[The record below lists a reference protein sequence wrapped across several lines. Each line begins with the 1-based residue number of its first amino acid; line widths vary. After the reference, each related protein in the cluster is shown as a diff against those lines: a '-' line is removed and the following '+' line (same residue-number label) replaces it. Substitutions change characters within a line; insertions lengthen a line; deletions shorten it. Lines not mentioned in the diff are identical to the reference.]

1 MNGYSGLKNK
11 RILITGAGTGIGKAT
26 ALELS
31 KHQCKIAINYNS
43 SDEAAKEVSEKICSD
58 LSEGGCDTLLLQAD
72 VSDEKSV
79 LAMFEEIKRQWGGID
94 VLINNAGIQKKTPTH
109 ELTLADF
116 QKVFTT
122 NAVGTFLCSR
132 EALKLFLE
140 NKIKGN
146 IINNTSV
153 HQIIPKPAYL
163 SYSMSKGAIGNLTKT
178 LALEYAEL
186 GIRVN
191 NIAPGAIIT
200 PINPWA
206 QDENKKEEIRD
217 HIPIR
222 KIGTAEQVAKAMAF
236 LASDD
241 SDYVTGQTIYVDGG
255 LTLYPDFGE
264 DWSSS

>member
-1 MNGYSGLKNK
+1 
-11 RILITGAGTGIGKAT
+11 
-26 ALELS
+26 
-31 KHQCKIAINYNS
+31 
-43 SDEAAKEVSEKICSD
+43 
-58 LSEGGCDTLLLQAD
+58 
-72 VSDEKSV
+72 
-79 LAMFEEIKRQWGGID
+79 MFEELKRQWGGID
-94 VLINNAGIQKKTPTH
+94 VLINNAGIQKKSPSH
-109 ELTLADF
+109 DLSLKDF

-122 NAVGTFLCSR
+122 NAVGTFLCFR

-140 NKIKGN
+140 NEIKGS

-163 SYSMSKGAIGNLTKT
+163 SYSMSKGAVGNLTKT
-178 LALEYAEL
+178 IALEYAER
-186 GIRVN
+186 GIRIN

-206 QDENKKEEIRD
+206 KDDNKKEEIRV
-217 HIPIR
+217 HIPNGR
-222 KIGTAEQVAKAMAF
+222 IGTAEQVAKAIAF

-241 SDYVTGQTIYVDGG
+241 SDYITGQTLYIDGG